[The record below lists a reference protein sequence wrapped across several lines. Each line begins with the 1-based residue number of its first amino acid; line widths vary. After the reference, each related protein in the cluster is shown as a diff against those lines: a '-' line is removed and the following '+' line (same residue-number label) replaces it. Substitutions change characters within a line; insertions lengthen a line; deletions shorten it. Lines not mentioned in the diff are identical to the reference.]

1 MISKFEAKAVLET
14 TSDANNDFVESSG
27 SLTDKDERAGKHIEV
42 ATGIEDKSE
51 NNKDIEK
58 TLEDDSDH
66 KCDTQDGGTRT
77 WLQLLGSFLVF
88 SNIWGPALAYGAFE
102 SYYEI
107 TYLPNTSASALSWV
121 GTTANFLLIF
131 GGILAGPLFDM
142 GFFRTMLLVGA
153 LIETLAVFLLSLCTE
168 YWQVLLTQGIMP
180 GIGCCFLYMP
190 GLALVGRSF
199 KKHRAAALACAI
211 SGAPIGAIVFTLV
224 FQQLIT
230 PLGFAN
236 TVRVVGY
243 IILGLSDIIP
253 VTSLGLGAPRKLFD
267 AKAPLDLPFVL
278 YTVSNFIVFFRCLV
292 PFIYMSSFTQLSLG
306 MSSSAA
312 NLGIIVTQA
321 TSIVGRLLT
330 GYIAGKIGN
339 IMQWI
344 ICAIGSGILCI
355 GWIGVQ
361 QPWAYYFIFALFG
374 IFSGP
379 LFSLPPSAFSL
390 VCPDP
395 KVIGTRLGMAS
406 AIGACA
412 SLVGSP
418 TAGALEG
425 LGENTFLG
433 LQIFCGL
440 CMITGG
446 STLIILWGILVRR
459 GAGSKLI

>member
-1 MISKFEAKAVLET
+1 MAAG
-14 TSDANNDFVESSG
+14 VEY
-27 SLTDKDERAGKHIEV
+27 
-42 ATGIEDKSE
+42 KSE
-51 NNKDIEK
+51 IEK
-58 TLEDDSDH
+58 TMMDENSDDEIDA
-66 KCDTQDGGTRT
+66 QDGGTRA
-77 WLQLLGSFLVF
+77 WLQVLGSFLVF

-102 SYYEI
+102 SFYEI
-107 TYLPNTSASALSWV
+107 TYLPNTSASAVSWV

-131 GGILAGPLFDM
+131 GGILTGPLFDM
-142 GFFRTMLLVGA
+142 GFFRTMLLIGA
-153 LIETLAVFLLSLCTE
+153 LIETLALM
-168 YWQVLLTQGIMP
+168 YQNWQALLTQGIML

-236 TVRVVGY
+236 TVRVIGY
-243 IILGLSDIIP
+243 IILGCYLISFPLLLWGVQNIGDMS
-253 VTSLGLGAPRKLFD
+253 VGAPRKLFD
-267 AKAPLDLPFVL
+267 AKAFLDLPFVV
-278 YTVSNFIVFFRCLV
+278 YTVSNFMVFFGYLV
-292 PFIYMSSFTQLSLG
+292 PFIYMSSFAQLSLG

-330 GYIAGKIGN
+330 GYITGKVGN
-339 IMQWI
+339 ITQWI
-344 ICAIGSGILCI
+344 ICAVGSGIICI

-379 LFSLPPSAFSL
+379 LLSLPPSAFPL

-395 KVIGTRLGMAS
+395 KVIGTILGMAS
-406 AIGACA
+406 VIGACA

-418 TAGALEG
+418 VAGALEG
-425 LGENTFLG
+425 LGGHAFLG
-433 LQIFCGL
+433 PQIVCGL
-440 CMITGG
+440 CMIIGG

-459 GAGSKLI
+459 GAGSKFI

>member
-1 MISKFEAKAVLET
+1 MLEANGV
-14 TSDANNDFVESSG
+14 SNNDFVDSSG
-27 SLTDKDERAGKHIEV
+27 SLTDKEERAGKHIEM
-42 ATGIEDKSE
+42 AAEIEDRSE
-51 NNKDIEK
+51 ITKDIEK
-58 TLEDDSDH
+58 TMLEDDSDA
-66 KCDTQDGGTRT
+66 KSDTQDGGTRA
-77 WLQLLGSFLVF
+77 WLQVLGSFLVF

-102 SYYEI
+102 SFYEI
-107 TYLPNTSASALSWV
+107 TYLPSTSASALSWV

-131 GGILAGPLFDM
+131 GGILTGPLFDM
-142 GFFRTMLLVGA
+142 GFFRTMLLIGA
-153 LIETLAVFLLSLCTE
+153 LIETLAVFLLSLCTK
-168 YWQVLLTQGIMP
+168 YWQVLLTQGIML

-190 GLALVGRSF
+190 GLALVGLSF
-199 KKHRAAALACAI
+199 KKHRAAALACAT

-230 PLGFAN
+230 PLGFVN

-243 IILGLSDIIP
+243 IILGFYLISFPLLLWGVQNIGDMS
-253 VTSLGLGAPRKLFD
+253 VGAPRKLFD
-267 AKAPLDLPFVL
+267 AKAFLGLPFVL
-278 YTVSNFIVFFRCLV
+278 YTLCSA
-292 PFIYMSSFTQLSLG
+292 LSLG

-330 GYIAGKIGN
+330 GYVAGKIGN
-339 IMQWI
+339 ITQWI
-344 ICAIGSGILCI
+344 ICAKGSGILCI

-361 QPWAYYFIFALFG
+361 QTWAYYFIFALFG

-379 LFSLPPSAFSL
+379 LLSLPPSAFPL

-395 KVIGTRLGMAS
+395 KFIGTRLGMAS

-425 LGENTFLG
+425 LGGNTFLG
-433 LQIFCGL
+433 PQTSCGL
-440 CMITGG
+440 CMIIGG
-446 STLIILWGILVRR
+446 CTLIILWGILVRR
-459 GAGSKLI
+459 GAGNKFI